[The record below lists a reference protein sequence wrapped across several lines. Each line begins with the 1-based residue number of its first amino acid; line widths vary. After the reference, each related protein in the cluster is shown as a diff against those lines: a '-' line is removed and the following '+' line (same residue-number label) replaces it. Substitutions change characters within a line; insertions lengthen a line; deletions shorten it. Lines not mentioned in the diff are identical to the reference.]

1 MNFQDVAELTIPE
14 GDVRNIHDT
23 DSRLL
28 WSAVG
33 YDVDYR
39 GDTEQASYTGKN
51 LFNKDAAPLLD
62 YGATHSVLPTGVRVT
77 HNSESVR
84 NCFTRY
90 IYNVQNYIGQ
100 TITLSATASASASN
114 VPRIVIGTCDS
125 SGGNRVEKSGDSGSG
140 ALSVSYTIASGDEY
154 IYYQLYSNYGVG
166 TGVQVGDYVDY
177 TDVQLEVGS
186 TATSW
191 EPFVG
196 GQPSPSPDFPQ
207 EIHTVTGEQTLTI
220 RGKNVASPNAT
231 MVWKNNS
238 QIQAT
243 PIPSGINLSHPTNG
257 SNKQALFS
265 TGINLSPYKGK
276 TVYMRVSFSPSRGG
290 EYRLNRTNISGGN
303 RVSMGST
310 TISGRLVSFEVPQD
324 LGDSEYLGFSLIMT
338 NDVSHSIDFT
348 NLIITIDNSD
358 TTYEAYQSAAYTINL
373 GTTELCKIGGYQDH
387 IYKGSDGWYVHK
399 ETRRRI
405 LDGTEAWGTSTY
417 QGVRFFYLD
426 TTDGLTSSN
435 SQVVVLSDS
444 FLGQWGGANN
454 TIVFS
459 ANSATPRRMM
469 IFTNDIGT
477 TTSEWKTW
485 LGSNNVLT
493 YYALETPT
501 DTKITDSTLV
511 GQLDAVHNRITRYD
525 YQYTISGNLPIIINR
540 TGLT

>member
-1 MNFQDVAELTIPE
+1 MDFQDAARLTIPE
-14 GDVRNIHDT
+14 GEVRNIHDT
-23 DSRLL
+23 NSRLL

-51 LFNKDAAPLLD
+51 LFDKDTAPQGGYL
-62 YGATHSVLPTGVRVT
+62 ATYSALSTGVRAAAT
-77 HNSESVR
+77 NTI
-84 NCFTRY
+84 NYTYIRY
-90 IYNVQNYIGQ
+90 VMNVENYVGR
-100 TITLSATASASASN
+100 TLTLSATASASASN
-114 VPRIVIGTCDS
+114 KPALAIGTCDS
-125 SGGNRVEKSGDSGSG
+125 AGNNRVPKDTQTGTGE
-140 ALSVSYTIASGDEY
+140 LTVSYTIASGDQY
-154 IYYQLYSNYGVG
+154 IYLNFYANQVG
-166 TGVQVGDYVDY
+166 TASVGDYADY
-177 TDVQLEVGS
+177 TDAQLELS
-186 TATSW
+186 ASPTSY
-191 EPFVG
+191 EPYTG
-196 GQPSPSPDFPQ
+196 GQPSPSPDYPQ
-207 EIHTVTGEQTLTI
+207 EIHTVTGEQALTI

-238 QIQAT
+238 QLQAT

-257 SNKQALFS
+257 PNKQALFS

-276 TVYMRVSFSPSRGG
+276 TVYMRVSFSPSNGG
-290 EYRLNRTNISGGN
+290 EYRLNRINISGGN

-338 NDVSHSIDFT
+338 NNVSLSTDFT

-373 GTTELCKIGGYQDH
+373 GTTELCKIGGYQDY

-399 ETRRRI
+399 EIRKRI
-405 LDGTEAWGTSTY
+405 LDGAETWGTSTY
-417 QGVRFFYLD
+417 QGVGFFYLD

-435 SQVVVLSDS
+435 SQVVVLSDL

-511 GQLDAVHNRITRYD
+511 SQLDAVHNRITRYD